1 MKDNVTDNLT
11 SQTMTEKN
19 LGHNELRHLQKKKNS
34 INQNTIIVPNIVLI
48 LVRKENPS

>member
-19 LGHNELRHLQKKKNS
+19 LDHNELRHFQKKTS
-34 INQNTIIVPNIVLI
+34 INQNTNIVPNIVLI